1 MKKRRGQVS
10 TFNIPLQKTDK
21 QEDPFI
27 LEEFSSYLQEMIIIE
42 K

>member
-21 QEDPFI
+21 QEDPLI